1 MFSDLILDGEMD
13 DLLSAAQ
20 GCIDD
25 GKAYLAQMGH
35 LSQDM
40 AQSMILVRDDLAMM
54 LACYGDGRRWH
65 YAYPSVREEL
75 RRLEGMATALANSP
89 LEGEPNHVR

>member
-1 MFSDLILDGEMD
+1 MFSDLILDGEMED
-13 DLLSAAQ
+13 ILLAAQ
-20 GCIDD
+20 GCIDN
-25 GKAYLAQMGH
+25 GKAYLAHMGH

-54 LACYGDGRRWH
+54 LACYEDGKRRR

-75 RRLEGMATALANSP
+75 RRLEGMATVLANSP
-89 LEGEPNHVR
+89 LQGDQNHVR